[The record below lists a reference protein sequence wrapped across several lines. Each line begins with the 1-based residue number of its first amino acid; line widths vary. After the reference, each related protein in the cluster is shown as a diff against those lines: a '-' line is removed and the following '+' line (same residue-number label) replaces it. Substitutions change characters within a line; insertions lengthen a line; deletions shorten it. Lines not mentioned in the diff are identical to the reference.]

1 MLVFCVGY
9 LILRTPRMSITQVH
23 VCCWFLYIYIYY
35 HSTCPPAC
43 HRSPD
48 NAQDLEDSI
57 IANRRT
63 LDDRCALLQ
72 EVRGAGVGVCVCGTS
87 YKVWEV

>member
-1 MLVFCVGY
+1 MHF
-9 LILRTPRMSITQVH
+9 H
-23 VCCWFLYIYIYY
+23 
-35 HSTCPPAC
+35 
-43 HRSPD
+43 SPD

-72 EVRGAGVGVCVCGTS
+72 EVRRAGAMCVS
-87 YKVWEV
+87 V